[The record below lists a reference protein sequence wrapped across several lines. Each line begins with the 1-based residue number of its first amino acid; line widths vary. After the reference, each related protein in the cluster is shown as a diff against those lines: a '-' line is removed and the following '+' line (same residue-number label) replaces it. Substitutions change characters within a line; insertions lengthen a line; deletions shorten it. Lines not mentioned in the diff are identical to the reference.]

1 MLFRSSLLPVLHS
14 ADAVAQ
20 DTAAF
25 WESKGQLEKPVK
37 PNGLLDFIGLGPKNR
52 NAGTSGAD
60 AEIGPGVYITDD
72 PEMYVLF
79 TL

>member
-1 MLFRSSLLPVLHS
+1 MLYS